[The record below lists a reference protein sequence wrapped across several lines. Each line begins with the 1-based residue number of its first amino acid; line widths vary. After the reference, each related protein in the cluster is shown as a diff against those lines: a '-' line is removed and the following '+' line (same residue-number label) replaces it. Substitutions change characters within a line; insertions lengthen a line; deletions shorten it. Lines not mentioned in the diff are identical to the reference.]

1 MNIREYQNQVIWVVG
16 ASSGIG
22 EALTVY
28 LVELG
33 ATLCISA
40 RNADKLNTMVEQ
52 GSAHMAVPVDV
63 NQIETLV
70 SAREQLLSQFGKIDR
85 AIFLSAIYTPMQ
97 MDKLEIAKVREIVNT
112 NLTGAFNF
120 VQATY
125 PYFLTQK
132 TGQIALC
139 ASLSGY
145 LGLPNSQ
152 PYAATKAG
160 LINMAE
166 SLRSE
171 ASGNGVDIK
180 VINPGFVKT
189 PLTDKNNFD
198 MPFIMDASKAVRN
211 IAKGLSK
218 NAFEVR
224 FPKRLSWP
232 LRFLSRL
239 PYRIRFRL
247 IALLG
252 LEFE

>member
-1 MNIREYQNQVIWVVG
+1 MNIREYQSQVIWIVG

-22 EALTVY
+22 EALAVY
-28 LVELG
+28 LVKLG
-33 ATLCISA
+33 AKVCISA
-40 RNADKLNTMVEQ
+40 RSADKLNIMVEQ

-85 AIFLSAIYTPMQ
+85 AIFLSAIYNPMHMEQ
-97 MDKLEIAKVREIVNT
+97 IEIESVEKIIST
-112 NLTGAFNF
+112 NLTGAFSF
-120 VQATY
+120 VQAVY
-125 PYFLTQK
+125 PYFLEQK

-171 ASGNGVDIK
+171 ASGSGVDIK

-189 PLTDKNNFD
+189 PLTDKNDFA
-198 MPFIMDASKAVRN
+198 MPFILETENAAQR
-211 IAKGLSK
+211 ITKGLAQK
-218 NAFEVR
+218 AFEVR
-224 FPKRLSWP
+224 FPRRLSWP
-232 LRFLSRL
+232 LRLLSRL
-239 PYRIRFRL
+239 PYKVRFYL
-247 IALLG
+247 IDSLG
-252 LEFE
+252 LDT